1 MRPGPGSEWRDRDGV
16 NRLYAHSA
24 APKAGWNVY
33 VGEDESA
40 VLASVTQLRKR
51 QLELIGIGLLILLLA
66 VAFIYRNVAS
76 PIRRL
81 SAAVREATQRHEPEP
96 VPISGPTEMRALA
109 EDVNVLAASVHA
121 ELAER
126 GRAEAAARASETS
139 YRLLFQDNPSPMYVY
154 DLEGGIL
161 VAVNDTALAL
171 YGYARDEFI
180 GMPVE
185 DLIAPAEMA
194 RLRST
199 VGNLRSGL
207 RSGLSNSGIWSHRRS
222 DGSELEVEI
231 TATDHVFDGR
241 AARVVLAFDV
251 TERVEAERL
260 IRVSEARYRDLFE
273 NASDLI
279 ATVDL
284 DGRVTDVNEAFLRS
298 TGYSREELLELR
310 LERPDSGGV
319 ARGPR

>member
-1 MRPGPGSEWRDRDGV
+1 
-16 NRLYAHSA
+16 
-24 APKAGWNVY
+24 
-33 VGEDESA
+33 
-40 VLASVTQLRKR
+40 
-51 QLELIGIGLLILLLA
+51 
-66 VAFIYRNVAS
+66 
-76 PIRRL
+76 
-81 SAAVREATQRHEPEP
+81 
-96 VPISGPTEMRALA
+96 
-109 EDVNVLAASVHA
+109 
-121 ELAER
+121 
-126 GRAEAAARASETS
+126 
-139 YRLLFQDNPSPMYVY
+139 MYVY

-171 YGYARDEFI
+171 YGYARHEFV
-180 GMPVE
+180 GMSVE

-222 DGSELEVEI
+222 DGSELDVEI
-231 TATDHVFDGR
+231 TATDHVFEGR

-310 LERPDSGGV
+310 LEDLIPAGV
-319 ARGPR
+319 ARGARSRRAPRSSPAPWTPSTSTSCWRATAGRSRWRSRAG